1 MGLVADV
8 SASHRDVKLRFAYDF
23 LTYLSQGIWFRLS
36 LFPRITDRGDGESL
50 RLTMLTLLLVGS
62 RSVAILSTYL
72 TALADDK
79 VEFVGYVRDLAHVP
93 EKASVAHL
101 LPSPAWRFSLSLDW
115 R

>member
-1 MGLVADV
+1 
-8 SASHRDVKLRFAYDF
+8 
-23 LTYLSQGIWFRLS
+23 
-36 LFPRITDRGDGESL
+36 L
-50 RLTMLTLLLVGS
+50 RLTMLTLLLVCS